1 MPMRVTAYM
10 AGKTMR
16 RLSVTALLCAMAL
29 PLCAQ
34 TDLLPAAPVDHFR
47 LYGFDEAN
55 GWRSWVLEGA
65 RADIKPDGSVSIT
78 GMKLR
83 IFEANERQNVNL
95 TIESPLAR
103 MPRTRDRIEGPDTIL
118 LTAKGIYLS
127 GIDWLWKPEEKRL
140 FIKHKTHLVIDGEI
154 GPVLE

>member
-1 MPMRVTAYM
+1 MRLTADIL
-10 AGKTMR
+10 GKTMR
-16 RLSVTALLCAMAL
+16 RWPAIALFCALAL
-29 PLCAQ
+29 PVFAQ
-34 TDLLPAAPVDHFR
+34 TNDLLPAAPVDHFR
-47 LYGFDEAN
+47 LYGFDEKN

-65 RADIKPDGSVSIT
+65 RADLRPDGSVSIT

-103 MPRTRDRIEGPDTIL
+103 MPRTRDRIEGPDAIL

-127 GIDWLWKPEEKRL
+127 GLDWLWKPEEKRL
-140 FIKHKTHLVIDGEI
+140 FIKNKTHLVIEGEV